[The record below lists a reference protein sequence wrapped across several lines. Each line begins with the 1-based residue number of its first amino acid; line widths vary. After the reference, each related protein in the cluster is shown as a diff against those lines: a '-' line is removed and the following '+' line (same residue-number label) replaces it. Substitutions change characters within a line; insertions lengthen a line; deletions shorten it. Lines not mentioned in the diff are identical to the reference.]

1 MNWYH
6 FEPADEYHA
15 RSRNGEYLSSH
26 LLDDFRK
33 SPLLYHKKV
42 NGEIEPE
49 DSTAFLFG
57 RAVHAL
63 ALEGIEA
70 FQNEFIVS
78 DGPVNEKTGKVYGKT
93 SGAYQD
99 WLATQDKDVIS
110 MSEPA
115 AKALQ
120 DMRTFMFRQV
130 YSNPVAKAEESRAE
144 QLVEVLYDYFFTHED
159 RLPDFYLHM
168 IVDETSKMRA
178 VCDYISAMSDHF
190 AIAKYEELFVPKAW
204 SVL

>member
-1 MNWYH
+1 MR
-6 FEPADEYHA
+6 A
-15 RSRNGEYLSSH
+15 G
-26 LLDDFRK
+26 LLTEE
-33 SPLLYHKKV
+33 
-42 NGEIEPE
+42 EIPRE
-49 DSTAFLFG
+49 
-57 RAVHAL
+57 
-63 ALEGIEA
+63 I
-70 FQNEFIVS
+70 S
-78 DGPVNEKTGKVYGKT
+78 DVAGKT
-93 SGAYQD
+93 IGERLDFFIHDIIRTS
-99 WLATQDKDVIS
+99 QDKDVIS

-115 AKALQ
+115 AKAMQ

-159 RLPDFYLHM
+159 RLPDFYRHM
-168 IVDETSKMRA
+168 IVDETSRMRA